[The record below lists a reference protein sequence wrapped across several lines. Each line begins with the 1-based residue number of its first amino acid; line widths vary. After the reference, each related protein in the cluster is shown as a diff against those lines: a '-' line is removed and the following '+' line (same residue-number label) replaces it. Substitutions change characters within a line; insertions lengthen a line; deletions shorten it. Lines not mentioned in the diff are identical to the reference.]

1 MKPRVTPQ
9 DHAPA
14 AMPASRRAA
23 AASQVVLPEPLPL
36 EARLDEC
43 LKRRRSTR
51 EYAEAPI
58 PLQELSTLL
67 WAAQG
72 VTSPGGLRT
81 APSAGAIYPV
91 KSYMLAFRVQGLAA
105 GFYSFDPEQRTLTL
119 LAKGTKQE
127 RVAKV
132 CGDQQCVAE
141 CAAGLL
147 LTAWYGRLRR
157 EFGDAAEQLA
167 LIEAGH
173 IGQNWH
179 LAAAALRLG
188 SVSIGKIDP
197 VALKLLLPLPE
208 DEHPLYLLITGKP

>member
-1 MKPRVTPQ
+1 MKPRMTTHEHPS
-9 DHAPA
+9 APLA
-14 AMPASRRAA
+14 ASRRAA
-23 AASQVVLPEPLPL
+23 AGGRIVLPEPAPL
-36 EARLDEC
+36 AVRLDEC

-51 EYAEAPI
+51 EYTEAPVH
-58 PLQELSTLL
+58 LNELSALL

-72 VTSPGGLRT
+72 ITSPGGLRT

-91 KSYMLAFRVQGLAA
+91 KSYVLAFRVEGLGA
-105 GFYSFDPEQRTLTL
+105 GFYGFDPEQQALTL
-119 LAKGTKQE
+119 QARGDKQE
-127 RVAKV
+127 RMAKV

-157 EFGDAAEQLA
+157 EFGDAAERLA
-167 LIEAGH
+167 LLEAGH

-179 LAAAALRLG
+179 LAAAALGLG

-197 VALKLLLPLPE
+197 MAVKLLLPVPE
-208 DEHPLYLLITGKP
+208 DEHPLYFLITGKV

>member
-9 DHAPA
+9 DRTPA
-14 AMPASRRAA
+14 AMPASRRPRAA
-23 AASQVVLPEPLPL
+23 GRVVLPEPAPL
-36 EARLDEC
+36 ASRLDEC
-43 LKRRRSTR
+43 LKKRRSTR
-51 EYAEAPI
+51 EYTEAPV

-72 VTSPGGLRT
+72 ITSAGGLRT
-81 APSAGAIYPV
+81 APSAGAIYPL
-91 KSYMLAFRVQGLAA
+91 KSYVLAFRVQGLAA

-119 LAKGTKQE
+119 LAKGDTQE
-127 RVAKV
+127 RVARI
-132 CGDQQCVAE
+132 CGNQQCVAE

-147 LTAWYGRLRR
+147 LAAWYGRLRR

-179 LAAAALRLG
+179 LAAAALGLG

-197 VALKLLLPLPE
+197 VALKLLLPVPE
-208 DEHPLYLLITGKP
+208 DEHPLYLLLAGRT